1 MARLVALNSEL
12 HRDIR
17 IDTAGIER
25 QAASLRMVPV
35 MPSEFL
41 KLAIDYPIVL
51 TKNAETGRF
60 VCAALFGFAEGEN
73 LYWNGDRWQSLYT
86 PLNIIRQPFFVGT
99 DENSQPLVCIDED
112 SPCVQRQPGRESTEA
127 LFDDEGRGSPYLE
140 RMQGVLG
147 QLLDGEK
154 QSEELVRCLQELEL
168 ITPMRLEVTFAS
180 GDFRRVEGL
189 YTVDEEKLR
198 GLGGEPLQQL
208 SAAGM
213 LGHIYS
219 MLTSLGHIYSLIE
232 RKNAREAAVAE
243 S

>member
-12 HRDIR
+12 HRNIR
-17 IDTAGIER
+17 IDTASIER
-25 QAASLRMVPV
+25 QGASLRMVPV

-60 VCAALFGFAEGEN
+60 ICVALFGFAEGEN
-73 LYWNGDRWQSLYT
+73 LYWDDGRWQSLYT
-86 PLNIIRQPFFVGT
+86 PMNIIRQPFFVGT
-99 DENSQPLVCIDED
+99 DENGQPLLCIDED
-112 SPCVQRQPGRESTEA
+112 SPCVRRDSGEE
-127 LFDDEGRGSPYLE
+127 LFDNEGRGSPYLE

-154 QSEELVRCLQELEL
+154 QGADLVRCLQELEL

-180 GDFRRVEGL
+180 GASQRMEGL

-198 GLGGEPLQQL
+198 ALAGEPLQQL
-208 SAAGM
+208 NTNGQLA
-213 LGHIYS
+213 HIYT

-232 RKNAREAAVAE
+232 RKNARDAAVAE
-243 S
+243 A